1 MSNERLDAL
10 IDEMLNLQ
18 DSVQPRSLFYEYKE
32 REHDLESTFFG
43 FLISRCILRPA
54 IEYDSYGIFKFS
66 KPGREIMEDK
76 NKRAAFVETFLQFY
90 NESPTK

>member
-10 IDEMLNLQ
+10 IDKMLNSQ
-18 DSVQPRSLFYEYKE
+18 SSVQPYSLFLEYKE
-32 REHDLESTFFG
+32 SEHDLESTFFG

-54 IEYDSYGIFKFS
+54 IEYESYGTFKFS
-66 KPGREIMEDK
+66 KPGGEIMEDK
-76 NKRAAFVETFLQFY
+76 NKRAAFVETFLQLY

>member
-10 IDEMLNLQ
+10 VDEMLNLQ
-18 DSVQPRSLFYEYKE
+18 NPVQPHLLFREYKR

-43 FLISRCILRPA
+43 FLISRCILRYA